1 MNEEKKIYKHSVV
14 IDKREKTAINGI
26 LDVISFDEELVIAE
40 TEMGVILLKG
50 EDLHVNK
57 IDLDKGELDIDGKV
71 ISLVYEEKGS
81 SGKSNSI
88 FDKIFK

>member
-1 MNEEKKIYKHSVV
+1 MNEEKKFHKHSVV
-14 IDKREKTAINGI
+14 IEKREKTTVTGI

-50 EDLHVNK
+50 ENLHVNK
-57 IDLDKGELDIDGKV
+57 IDLDKGDLDIDGKI
-71 ISLVYEEKGS
+71 ISLVYEEKGT
-81 SGKSNSI
+81 SGKSSSI